1 MVPRKR
7 TDATPYECDD
17 ATQALLN
24 VFPDEVA
31 LMGRDGTILAINDA
45 AAHRNGKH
53 PDEVIGGT
61 LFDLYPHDLAKERK
75 ARIDEVVRSGMP
87 IRFQEERDG
96 IRAEHS
102 LYPVFDSERQ
112 VLQVAIF
119 SCDITAAYRART
131 DRDRLQNRVDAQKK
145 RMDAL
150 INALPDHVWI
160 YDENIRFIFASRT
173 GAKMLGLTAGCMV
186 GRTWR
191 ELGLTPDVMET
202 FEADVHY
209 VFGTGQ
215 TVRKETAFPTIEGE
229 RIYEYRLAPIYD
241 RMGKAEQVLSVA
253 RDITERKRAEARA
266 ESLAKFPEENPN
278 PVVRLDSEG
287 KVLYANDAG
296 QELLNDWNDT
306 NEKGN
311 TAPKLLRD
319 VTNEALSSQA
329 DKTIEVE
336 VNLRIFE
343 FFVTPI
349 IDAGYANVYG
359 RDITKRRLAEVALQ
373 KAHDELEQKVEERTL
388 ELQNEIE
395 ERKVIE
401 EELRETTDALL
412 TNINELRHA
421 ERSLRE
427 HVRRM
432 ETINRIIHAASEAED
447 LPSLLDTILTAVVS
461 SYNFDTGV
469 IRLLNEAEGV
479 IELQCSHGLS
489 PEIVEW
495 TRRTSID
502 EPPFDQVYGK
512 GQPYFADEGAKDVL
526 EISKRTGASA
536 VAAIPLFSK
545 ERVIGSIGVGRFD
558 RYTFTEE
565 ERSLLL
571 SIGKETGT
579 AIAKMWAE
587 ESVKEHARGQEIL
600 NRIIKAGNEADD
612 LQMMLSSMLDTAIE
626 LMGFDA
632 GAIFLVDEA
641 EHVIELQYQQ
651 GYPPE
656 LIEGIRRVPLTL
668 PNPARVYQGE
678 SLFME
683 EYLDEAAEGYNP
695 GDFVAAAGVPLIAK
709 GKVIGNFSL
718 FSEWPHRFTDEERER
733 IITLGREAGTVIARM
748 QAEAALKKAHD
759 ELEKKVD
766 ERTHELQEE
775 IEERKITEEELR
787 TTAEDLMEIT
797 EELQRSNKEL
807 EQFAYIASHDLQE
820 PLRTVT
826 SSLGLLGRHYK
837 GHIDEEAGQF
847 IAYAVGSTRHMQQLI
862 KDLLAYSRVTTR
874 GQAFKLVHL
883 DGVLSNVLESLKVA
897 IEESGATI
905 TLPDSMPLVR
915 GDTTQLTQLFQN
927 LIGNAIK
934 FKGDD
939 PPDVLVGVEHDPARN
954 EWVISIK
961 DNGIG
966 MDMQYADK
974 VFTIFQRL
982 HTTEEY
988 SGTGV
993 GLAICKKIVER
1004 HGGRIWVE
1012 SELGKGSTFYF
1023 TLPIPHAMEM

>member
-1 MVPRKR
+1 MTPLKR

-24 VFPDEVA
+24 VFPDEAA
-31 LMGRDGTILAINDA
+31 LMGQDGTILAINDA
-45 AAHRNGKH
+45 AAHRSEKR
-53 PDEVIGGT
+53 PEEVIGTT
-61 LFDLYPHDLAKERK
+61 LFDLYPHDLAEERK
-75 ARIDEVVRSGMP
+75 ARIDEVIRSGMP
-87 IRFQEERDG
+87 IHFQEERDET
-96 IRAEHS
+96 RMEHS
-102 LYPVFDSERQ
+102 LYPVFDSKGQ

-119 SCDITAAYRART
+119 SCDITATYRART
-131 DRDRLQNRVDAQKK
+131 DRDRLQNRLDAQKK
-145 RMDAL
+145 KMDAL

-160 YDENIRFIFASRT
+160 YDENMRFIYASRS
-173 GAKMLGLTAGCMV
+173 GAKMLGLTAGLMG

-191 ELGLTPDVMET
+191 ELGLPPDAMEP

-215 TVRKETAFPTIEGE
+215 TVRRETAFPTIEGE
-229 RIYEYRLAPIYD
+229 RIYEYRLVPIYNK
-241 RMGKAEQVLSVA
+241 MGKTEQVLSVA
-253 RDITERKRAEARA
+253 RDITERKRAEERA
-266 ESLAKFPEENPN
+266 ESLAKFPEENPH
-278 PVVRLDSEG
+278 PVMRLNSDG
-287 KVLYANDAG
+287 RVLHANEAG
-296 QELLNDWNDT
+296 QELLSDWNGT
-306 NEKGN
+306 KEKGN
-311 TAPKLLRD
+311 VAPKLLRD
-319 VTNEALSSQA
+319 VTSEALLSHA
-329 DKTIEVE
+329 DKIIEVK
-336 VNLRIFE
+336 VNSRIFE
-343 FFVTPI
+343 FFATPI
-349 IDAGYANVYG
+349 IDAGYVNVYG
-359 RDITKRRLAEVALQ
+359 QDITKRRLAEAALQ
-373 KAHDELEQKVEERTL
+373 KTHDELELKVEERTL
-388 ELQNEIE
+388 ELQNEVE

-401 EELRETTDALL
+401 EELRATTEELQAKIEDYKDAVKS
-412 TNINELRHA
+412 IQ
-421 ERSLRE
+421 E

-432 ETINRIIHAASEAED
+432 ETINRIIHAANEAED
-447 LPSLLDTILTAVVS
+447 LPSLLDTILKVVVS

-469 IRLLNEAEGV
+469 IRLLNEADGV
-479 IELQCSHGLS
+479 IELQCSYGIS
-489 PEIVEW
+489 PEIVKW

-502 EPPFDQVYGK
+502 EPLYDQVYRK
-512 GQPYFADEGAKDVL
+512 GQPYFADEGAKYVL
-526 EISKRTGASA
+526 DISERTGTSS
-536 VAAIPLFSK
+536 VAAIPLLSK
-545 ERVIGSIGVGRFD
+545 ERVIGNIGVGRFD

-565 ERSLLL
+565 EKSLLL
-571 SIGKETGT
+571 SIGRETGT
-579 AIAKMWAE
+579 AITKMQAE

-632 GAIFLVDEA
+632 GAIYLVNEA

-656 LIEGIRRVPLTL
+656 SVEGIYRVPLTL

-683 EYLDEAAEGYNP
+683 EYLAEAAEGYNP

-709 GKVIGNFSL
+709 GEVIGNFSL
-718 FSEWPHRFTDEERER
+718 FSRRPHRFTKEERER
-733 IITLGREAGTVIARM
+733 LITLGREAGTVIARM

-759 ELEKKVD
+759 ELEKKVE
-766 ERTHELQEE
+766 ERTLELQEE
-775 IEERKITEEELR
+775 IEEHKITE
-787 TTAEDLMEIT
+787 

-826 SSLGLLGRHYK
+826 SSLGLLERQYK
-837 GHIDEEAGQF
+837 GHIDEEADQF
-847 IAYAVGSTRHMQQLI
+847 IAYAVESTRHMQQLI

-883 DGVLSNVLESLKVA
+883 KDVLSNVLESLKA
-897 IEESGATI
+897 SIEESGATI
-905 TLPDSMPLVR
+905 TLPDRMPLVR

-934 FKGDD
+934 FRGDD
-939 PPDVLVGVEHDPARN
+939 LPHVLVGIEHDPPRN
-954 EWVISIK
+954 EWVVSIK

-974 VFTIFQRL
+974 IFTIFQRL
-982 HTTEEY
+982 HTTEQY

-993 GLAICKKIVER
+993 GLAICKRIVER

-1023 TLPIPHAMEM
+1023 TLPIPHTTET